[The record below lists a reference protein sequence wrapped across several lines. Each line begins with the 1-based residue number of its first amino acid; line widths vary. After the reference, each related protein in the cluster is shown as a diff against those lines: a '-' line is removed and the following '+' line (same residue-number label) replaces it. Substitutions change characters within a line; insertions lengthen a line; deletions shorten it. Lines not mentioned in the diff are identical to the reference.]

1 MTGVSVIELEKE
13 FVVAGPT
20 RQFVFAMITGQVVI
34 PRSSNEGVI
43 TVIPGNGIVAAEAI
57 DFVGFA
63 VANNELT
70 LVCSF
75 AGFDGKFDQE

>member
-13 FVVAGPT
+13 FILSIT
-20 RQFVFAMITGQVVI
+20 TCEYVFAMISGQVVI
-34 PRSSNEGVI
+34 TGSSNEGVI
-43 TVIPGNGIVAAEAI
+43 TVIPSNGIIAAKAI
-57 DFVGFA
+57 DFVSFA

-75 AGFDGKFDQE
+75 AGF